1 MGRIYSAG
9 FQGIAISVATDDVF
23 EIAAPSDACV
33 RLLHAVIPQRS
44 TETSDQIAVS
54 VQRATTSGSGGTVV
68 TARPMSVGD
77 AAFGGVC
84 ERNNTTQATTL
95 TLLHADSFNVLS
107 GWYFLP
113 PPEIR
118 IEVSPSGIIVFRFE
132 DAPAS
137 STNFEFTAYFEEIGG

>member
-23 EIAAPSDACV
+23 EIAAPSDATV

-54 VQRATTSGSGGTVV
+54 IQRAGTSGSGGTVV

-77 AAFGGVC
+77 AAFGGTC
-84 ERNNTTQATTL
+84 ERNNTTQAVTL

>member
-1 MGRIYSAG
+1 MGRVYSAG
-9 FQGIAISVATDDVF
+9 FQGIAISVSTDDVF
-23 EIAAPSDACV
+23 EIAAPADASV
-33 RLLHAVIPQRS
+33 RLLHAIIPQRS

-54 VQRATTSGSGGTVV
+54 IQRATTSGSGGTVV

-77 AAFGGVC
+77 PAFGGVC

-95 TLLHADSFNVLS
+95 TLLHPDAFNVLS
-107 GWYFLP
+107 GWYYMP

-118 IEVSPSGIIVFRFE
+118 IEVSPSGILVFRFE